1 MYKHIFKA
9 QYKNNNYE
17 TLIAVKFCRY
27 PKKTKVYKTLVNLLD
42 RDIIKTYSIATE
54 PLQ

>member
-17 TLIAVKFCRY
+17 TLVAVKFCRY

-42 RDIIKTYSIATE
+42 RGIITTYSIAAE
-54 PLQ
+54 Y